1 MLDFSSSPDPT
12 CLTAWNREKVSLEKV
27 EKSTNKKKK
36 QYITW
41 HTQRSIIVS
50 LTPGTPGKTTH
61 AFVLFILNLN
71 SVNQIEIPPTGVE
84 VGRWVSVLRYHVL
97 EDMTVLLP
105 QKNKLRFWREALVI
119 QCSSLNVLAVVT
131 WWYRAIEIKDC
142 YLLHKTKPNNGVMS
156 HWMFRHQSLLRTLYM
171 GYVGASLEWGGTSVL
186 ERVSATLL

>member
-27 EKSTNKKKK
+27 EKSTKKTI
-36 QYITW
+36 YNMTYATLHYSVT
-41 HTQRSIIVS
+41 HTRHTRENDTCLRSIYS
-50 LTPGTPGKTTH
+50 QSKFSQPNWNSTHWSGSWPMGKR
-61 AFVLFILNLN
+61 A
-71 SVNQIEIPPTGVE
+71 E
-84 VGRWVSVLRYHVL
+84 VPCPRRHDGIA
-97 EDMTVLLP
+97 P
-105 QKNKLRFWREALVI
+105 QKNKLRFSREALVI